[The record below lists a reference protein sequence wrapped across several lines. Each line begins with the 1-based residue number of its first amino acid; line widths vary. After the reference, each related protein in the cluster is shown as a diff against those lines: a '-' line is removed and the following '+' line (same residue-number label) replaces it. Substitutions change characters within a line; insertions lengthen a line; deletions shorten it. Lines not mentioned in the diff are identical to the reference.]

1 MPRLSPNSAR
11 RLGPVVGTLCVIAAL
26 ASPGCG
32 KPSAGAPATASHRAE
47 PELRRVRIVAAHRDA
62 WPVTVRVQGSL
73 LADEQAV
80 IGSKLAGR
88 VETVNV
94 DLGSVVQRGEVLMR
108 LDCRELELRVQQA
121 QAQLEQACAAIGKTP
136 ADDETATTITAAA
149 PVLLEQAMVDE
160 AQAAVHRA
168 DRLLPTNAITDAEH
182 ETFIAQLKTAK
193 ARYMS
198 AVNAVH
204 EQISTIGVRRAE
216 LSLAK
221 QQLDD
226 AEVVAPFDAL
236 VEAKLVS
243 PGTYV
248 QIGQAVA
255 SLVRIDRLRLTAG
268 VPESQAAR
276 IKQGQ
281 PIAIRVAGTD
291 EPIVVNVSRVSPIV
305 VQSSRSVRIEA
316 DVPNENLE
324 LQAGL
329 FAEAEIT
336 VDATATA
343 LAVPA
348 SAVSQFAG
356 VQKVWIVRDG
366 RATQTTVRTGRR
378 DKLRIEILDGLPND
392 ANIVE
397 SAAEGHE
404 GPVGPVGGAETTFP
418 GST

>member
-1 MPRLSPNSAR
+1 VR
-11 RLGPVVGTLCVIAAL
+11 VVT
-26 ASPGCG
+26 
-32 KPSAGAPATASHRAE
+32 
-47 PELRRVRIVAAHRDA
+47 AHREP

-94 DLGSVVQRGEVLMR
+94 DLGSVVKRGEVLMC
-108 LDCRELELRVQQA
+108 LDRRELKLRVQQA

-136 ADDETATTITAAA
+136 ADDEAATTITAAA

-160 AQAAVHRA
+160 AQAAVNRA
-168 DRLLPTNAITDAEH
+168 DRLLPTNAITDAEY
-182 ETFIAQLKTAK
+182 ETFAAQLKTAK

-198 AVNAVH
+198 AVNAVR

-216 LSLAK
+216 LALAK

-236 VEAKLVS
+236 VEAKRVS

-255 SLVRIDRLRLTAG
+255 SLVRIDQLRFTAG

-276 IKQGQ
+276 IVQGQ
-281 PIAIRVAGTD
+281 PIAIRVAGAE
-291 EPIVVNVSRVSPIV
+291 EPIAAKVSRVSPIV

-316 DVPNENLE
+316 DVPNGNLA

-329 FAEAEIT
+329 FGEAEIT
-336 VDATATA
+336 IDATATA

-356 VQKVWIVRDG
+356 VQKVWVVNDG
-366 RATQTTVRTGRR
+366 RAKQTTIRTGRR
-378 DKLRIEILDGLPND
+378 DKQRIEIIDGLSDD
-392 ANIVE
+392 ATIVG

-404 GPVGPVGGAETTFP
+404 GLVESVDDAESTAP
-418 GST
+418 GSPLSEST

>member
-1 MPRLSPNSAR
+1 
-11 RLGPVVGTLCVIAAL
+11 
-26 ASPGCG
+26 
-32 KPSAGAPATASHRAE
+32 
-47 PELRRVRIVAAHRDA
+47 
-62 WPVTVRVQGSL
+62 L

-80 IGSKLAGR
+80 IGTRLAGR
-88 VETVNV
+88 VEEVFV
-94 DLGSVVQRGEVLMR
+94 DLGSVVKRGEVLMR
-108 LDCRELELRVQQA
+108 LDRRELQLRVQQA
-121 QAQLEQACAAIGKTP
+121 EAQLEQACAAIGKRPT
-136 ADDETATTITAAA
+136 DDETATMITAAA

-160 AQAAVHRA
+160 AQAAVNRA

-182 ETFIAQLKTAK
+182 ETFTAQLKTAK

-216 LSLAK
+216 LALAK

-236 VEAKLVS
+236 VEARQVS

-255 SLVRIDRLRLTAG
+255 SLVRIDRLRFTAG

-276 IKQGQ
+276 IQQSQ
-281 PIAIRVAGTD
+281 PIAIRIAGA
-291 EPIVVNVSRVSPIV
+291 EAPIAVKVSRVSPIV

-336 VDATATA
+336 VDASATA

-356 VQKVWIVRDG
+356 VQKVWVVRDG

-378 DKLRIEILDGLPND
+378 DKGRIEILDGLPD
-392 ANIVE
+392 GSSIVE
-397 SAAEGHE
+397 LAAEGHE
-404 GPVGPVGGAETTFP
+404 GPVEPVADAESTIP

>member
-1 MPRLSPNSAR
+1 M
-11 RLGPVVGTLCVIAAL
+11 LCVATL
-26 ASPGCG
+26 MGSLGCSE
-32 KPSAGAPATASHRAE
+32 PSAVTAAAASRHETAE
-47 PELRRVRIVAAHRDA
+47 VRRVRIVTANRDA

-94 DLGSVVQRGEVLMR
+94 DLGSVVKRGDVLMK

-136 ADDETATTITAAA
+136 ADDETDTTITAAA

-160 AQAAVHRA
+160 AQAAVNRA

-182 ETFIAQLKTAK
+182 ETFTAQLKTAK

-216 LSLAK
+216 LALAK

-226 AEVVAPFDAL
+226 AQVLAPFDAL
-236 VEAKLVS
+236 VEAKQVS

-281 PIAIRVAGTD
+281 TIAIRVAGAD
-291 EPIVVNVSRVSPIV
+291 DPIVVTVSRVSPIV

-316 DVPNENLE
+316 DVPNEKLE

-336 VDATATA
+336 VDVSATA

-356 VQKVWIVRDG
+356 VQKVWVVRDG

-378 DKLRIEILDGLPND
+378 DKTRIEILDGLPD
-392 ANIVE
+392 GASIVE
-397 SAAEGHE
+397 LAAEGHE
-404 GPVGPVGGAETTFP
+404 GPVEPVADAESTIP